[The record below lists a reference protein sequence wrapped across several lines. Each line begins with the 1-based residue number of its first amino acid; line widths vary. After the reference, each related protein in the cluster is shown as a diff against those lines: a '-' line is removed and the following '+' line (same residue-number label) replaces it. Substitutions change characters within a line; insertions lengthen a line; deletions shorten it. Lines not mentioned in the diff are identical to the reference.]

1 MSHISIHDVG
11 KVFHSGGQE
20 VCALEAIDLEIRQGE
35 FVCLLGPSGCGKSTL
50 LNAVAGFSPPTTGT
64 ITVDGSIITDPGPDR
79 GMVFQEYALF
89 PWMTVEQNIA
99 FGLQI
104 KKVAKHDPMCAAE
117 GAIIFIERVSAAL
130 EQVDS
135 SSGAIGSAVNHAVA
149 DLAEIIG
156 GAQVDG
162 STRRGWL
169 EWLWLAYVND
179 QIPYIESLGDH
190 WGELCATKEIAS
202 EWADRLVDGLR
213 ENWTANPRKR
223 GYYIRKLV
231 ATEATGVL
239 LVTKILEQELQR

>member
-1 MSHISIHDVG
+1 VTPRSANANHRWAFKARFRARAFGWKS
-11 KVFHSGGQE
+11 QP
-20 VCALEAIDLEIRQGE
+20 AITRVRE
-35 FVCLLGPSGCGKSTL
+35 
-50 LNAVAGFSPPTTGT
+50 AVA
-64 ITVDGSIITDPGPDR
+64 
-79 GMVFQEYALF
+79 E
-89 PWMTVEQNIA
+89 
-99 FGLQI
+99 I